1 MPDALPTVLVP
12 GLNCSARL
20 FLPQIPV
27 LWRFGPVTVGDHTRD
42 ETMPAIA
49 RRILKDAP
57 PRFALAGLSMGGY
70 LAFEMWR
77 QAPERIAKLALLD
90 TSARPERPEQR
101 AMRDERLAM
110 VRAGRFAEMS
120 EQWFPTFMHRSLR
133 NDPALRGEIR
143 LMNAEVGAEAYVRQ
157 QQAIRGRGDFRPD
170 LAHINCP
177 TLVLVGDSDE
187 GTTPEM
193 AREMAGGI
201 PGARLVIVPECGH
214 LSTMERPEAVNRA
227 LVEWLGG

>member
-1 MPDALPTVLVP
+1 
-12 GLNCSARL
+12 
-20 FLPQIPV
+20 
-27 LWRFGPVTVGDHTRD
+27 
-42 ETMPAIA
+42 
-49 RRILKDAP
+49 
-57 PRFALAGLSMGGY
+57 MGGY

-77 QAPERIAKLALLD
+77 QAPDRIAKLGLLD
-90 TSARPERPEQR
+90 TSARPERPEQS
-101 AMRDERLAM
+101 AVRDEHLAM

-120 EQWFPTFMHRSLR
+120 EEWFPTFMHRSLR

-157 QQAIRGRGDFRPD
+157 QQAIRGRADFRPD
-170 LAHINCP
+170 LKNIDCP

-193 AREMAGGI
+193 AREMADGI
-201 PGARLVIVPECGH
+201 RGARLVIVPECGH
-214 LSTMERPEAVNRA
+214 LSTMERPDAVNKA